1 MKFLA
6 WDVGIKNLAYSII
19 DYDTETHL
27 KTIIEWGVVNLMT
40 EVDAKPKEERI
51 CCETNMKGGKCTS
64 KVVYLFSN
72 DSTRGVCRKH
82 QQIIK
87 YKQHKFLDIVEK
99 SLCCYETVKK
109 TACEKTALYARKND
123 LTKTY
128 CSMHLK
134 IVQKIEPFEVY
145 DMKQDKKEMV
155 RAQPILT
162 LSRRLYQH
170 LDNIKD
176 SLLNVDEVLIENQPV
191 LKNPTMKT
199 IQILLYAWFVMNGVL
214 EKRINDIHFFSASKK
229 LEAFDDKD
237 NVLAKSVSHLSGQYQ
252 MNKKLAIMYT
262 NEMIKN
268 DYNWFNFFNSH
279 HKKDDLADAYLTN
292 CFFIDRHFKINKFA
306 PKLKKNAN
314 STATLTKKEIEI
326 NDDTKKAKK
335 FTDNLIY
342 DSDDNDEDK
351 VEKEKEDKFSKL
363 FPDLFG
369 DKNEEDDEDEEEDEI
384 IKIKEIKKP
393 FKPFYKK
400 YYPKKK

>member
-6 WDVGIKNLAYSII
+6 WDVGIKNLAYSVI

-27 KTIIEWGVVNLMT
+27 KTIIEWGIVNLMT

-82 QQIIK
+82 QQIVK

-99 SLCCYETVKK
+99 SLCCYQTIKK
-109 TACEKTALYARKND
+109 TACEKTALYARKDD

-134 IVQKIEPFEVY
+134 IIQKTDPFEVY

-170 LDNIKD
+170 LDNIKEI
-176 SLLNVDEVLIENQPV
+176 LLNVDEVMIENQPV

-199 IQILLYAWFVMNGVL
+199 IQILLYGWFVMNGVL
-214 EKRINDIHFFSASKK
+214 EKKINDIHFFSASKK

-252 MNKKLAIMYT
+252 MNKKLAILYT

-268 DYNWFNFFNSH
+268 DYKWFTFFNSH

-306 PKLKKNAN
+306 PKKKNAASN
-314 STATLTKKEIEI
+314 LTKKEIEI
-326 NDDTKKAKK
+326 YDDTKKAKV

-342 DSDDNDEDK
+342 DSDENQENK
-351 VEKEKEDKFSKL
+351 EEKKKEDKFSKL

-369 DKNEEDDEDEEEDEI
+369 EEKNDLDDFDDEEDEDEI

-393 FKPFYKK
+393 FKPYYKK
-400 YYPKKK
+400 FYAKKK